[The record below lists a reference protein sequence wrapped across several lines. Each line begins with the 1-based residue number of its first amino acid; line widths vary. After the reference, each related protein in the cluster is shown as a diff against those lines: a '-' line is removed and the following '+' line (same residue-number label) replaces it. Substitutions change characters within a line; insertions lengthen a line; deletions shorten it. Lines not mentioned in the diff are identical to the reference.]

1 MLLRF
6 GPHLGDGMAS
16 PLEDLPFRVI
26 AEAFIHEIWPSR
38 ERKQR

>member
-6 GPHLGDGMAS
+6 GPHLGDGMVS
-16 PLEDLPFRVI
+16 HLEDLPFRVT
-26 AEAFIHEIWPSR
+26 AKAFIHEIWPSR